1 MSAMPCTS
9 CTELQLVE
17 PRFQFDGL
25 HLLFAAAE
33 TLEKRTANVSPSAD
47 LNTQREKR
55 KLEVY
60 VRRFEDMERPN
71 KRKETLGD
79 SKQTG
84 SLVGRTIS
92 KHFKDERGRRR
103 AYKGTVLSEACATG
117 DCLYDFGAGVTATV
131 KYFVQYVDGDTED
144 MTHTE
149 LLKHLI
155 D

>member
-1 MSAMPCTS
+1 MSGMPFTTR
-9 CTELQLVE
+9 TEVQHAE
-17 PRFQFDGL
+17 PRIQLDGL
-25 HLLFAAAE
+25 HLLFAAAK
-33 TLEKRTANVSPSAD
+33 TLEKSTANVCPSPAFDS
-47 LNTQREKR
+47 QREKR

-60 VRRFEDMERPN
+60 LRRFEEMVRPQKFN
-71 KRKETLGD
+71 KTLVANKEKT
-79 SKQTG
+79 

-92 KHFKDERGRRR
+92 KYFKDERGRRR

-131 KYFVQYVDGDTED
+131 KYFVQYEDGDSED